1 MTRIPSERWRRALR
15 NAAWL
20 GATTFTAVAVA
31 AEPAARKFAQPAAT
45 SSTPAPVSS
54 LAQVTFSLALVL
66 AAVFAAAWL
75 LKRVRGV
82 GSGGQD
88 GVLRVVAE
96 RAVGP
101 RERVVL
107 LQVGERQVL
116 IGVANGSVR
125 SLQAFA
131 PAPPQEPAA

>member
-1 MTRIPSERWRRALR
+1 MARILCERWRRALC

-20 GATTFTAVAVA
+20 GATGFTVVAVA
-31 AEPAARKFAQPAAT
+31 AEPAARKFAQPGAT
-45 SSTPAPVSS
+45 SATPAPVSS

-116 IGVANGSVR
+116 VGVANGSVR

-131 PAPPQEPAA
+131 PTPPPEAAA